1 MHGGLDSEKISCIEA
16 ILYSEDLNE
25 ATKQVASIGDSEMLY
40 VLAANYNWDNGFS
53 IPRAIITNNNC
64 DMSTGLMMF
73 YLSDGIRLLV
83 DKESV
88 EQSGLDEWS
97 KFITEVYSKLE
108 MDVFKRSSIS
118 YYPELTKVQLF
129 KLKKS
134 NPNIPGFFLDGI
146 EGNDIEIPMI

>member
-1 MHGGLDSEKISCIEA
+1 MKKISCIET
-16 ILYSEDLNE
+16 ILYYEDLNE

-53 IPRAIITNNNC
+53 IPRAIIANNNC

-73 YLSDGIRLLV
+73 YLSDGIKLLS

-88 EQSGLDEWS
+88 EQSGLDEWR

-118 YYPELTKVQLF
+118 YYPELTKVLT
-129 KLKKS
+129 
-134 NPNIPGFFLDGI
+134 I
-146 EGNDIEIPMI
+146 

>member
-1 MHGGLDSEKISCIEA
+1 M
-16 ILYSEDLNE
+16 
-25 ATKQVASIGDSEMLY
+25 
-40 VLAANYNWDNGFS
+40 
-53 IPRAIITNNNC
+53 IPRAIIANNNC

-73 YLSDGIRLLV
+73 YLSDGIKLLR

-88 EQSGLDEWS
+88 EQSGLDEWC

-118 YYPELTKVQLF
+118 YYPVLTKVQLF

-134 NPNIPGFFLDGI
+134 NPNIPDFFLDGI

>member
-1 MHGGLDSEKISCIEA
+1 M
-16 ILYSEDLNE
+16 YSEDLNE
-25 ATKQVASIGDSEMLY
+25 AIKQVRSIEDSEMLY
-40 VLAANYNWDNGFS
+40 ILAANYNWDNGFI
-53 IPRAIITNNNC
+53 IPRAIIANNNC

-73 YLSDGIRLLV
+73 YLSDGIKLLR

-88 EQSGLDEWS
+88 EQSGLDEWC

-118 YYPELTKVQLF
+118 YYPVLTKVQLF

-134 NPNIPGFFLDGI
+134 NPNIPDFFLDGI